1 MNGHSPEEY
10 RHCQLNRRRS
20 LETTQRLSP
29 APRDSRVRVI
39 QKCSSNS
46 LRPLSSRELG
56 RSTTPSS
63 KSEGYARRDAESGR
77 RSGTHR
83 RSPKPQGQN
92 SDFEASLRKQ
102 ALSEARQGKYDLAI
116 TIYDELI
123 HCNPHNAS
131 DYNNRG
137 LAYFQSA
144 QYDEAIADYNRAIE
158 LNPDLDS
165 VYNNRANYY
174 ACQGQLLEAILD
186 YDIAIDLNPSNV
198 RAWINQG
205 ITFREMKMYERA
217 VECFDAALTFEKL
230 EGNIYAERGRTYHLW
245 GDWNSAVANYIW
257 AIDGLPIS
265 TSTLYTASGRLR
277 LQVELWLDDLM
288 APLTELIE

>member
-1 MNGHSPEEY
+1 
-10 RHCQLNRRRS
+10 CQLNRRRS

-29 APRDSRVRVI
+29 SLRDSRDRVI
-39 QKCSSNS
+39 QRCGSSS
-46 LRPLSSRELG
+46 LRPLPGREPG
-56 RSTTPSS
+56 RSTPPISR
-63 KSEGYARRDAESGR
+63 SEGYARRETEPGR
-77 RSGTHR
+77 RSGNSR
-83 RSPKPQGQN
+83 RVKPQAQDA
-92 SDFEASLRKQ
+92 DFEAALRKQ
-102 ALSEARQGKYDLAI
+102 ALSEARQGNYDLAI
-116 TIYDELI
+116 AIYDELI
-123 HCNPHNAS
+123 NCNPNNAS

-137 LAYFQSA
+137 LAYFQAS
-144 QYDEAIADYNRAIE
+144 QYDEAIANYNRAIE

-174 ACQGQLLEAILD
+174 ACRGLLLEAILD

-205 ITFREMKMYERA
+205 ITFRELKMYERA
-217 VECFDAALTFEKL
+217 IECFDAALTFEKL

-257 AIDGLPIS
+257 AIEDLPIS

-288 APLTELIE
+288 APLTDAAE

>member
-20 LETTQRLSP
+20 IETTQRLSSERRDRK
-29 APRDSRVRVI
+29 PRI
-39 QKCSSNS
+39 AQKQPS
-46 LRPLSSRELG
+46 LRQWFHRE
-56 RSTTPSS
+56 SS
-63 KSEGYARRDAESGR
+63 KLTHPGVRCRGTVHREADAGSPGNSTE
-77 RSGTHR
+77 
-83 RSPKPQGQN
+83 RSPDLQSQD
-92 SDFEASLRKQ
+92 SEVEASLRKQ
-102 ALSEARQGKYDLAI
+102 ALNEARQGNYGLAI

-123 HCNPHNAS
+123 NRNPYNAS

-137 LAYFQSA
+137 LAHFQTH
-144 QYDEAIADYNRAIE
+144 QHDEAIADYNQAIE
-158 LNPDLDS
+158 LNPNLDS

-174 ACQGQLLEAILD
+174 ACRGQLLEAILD

-205 ITFREMKMYERA
+205 ITFRELKMYERA
-217 VECFDAALTFEKL
+217 IECFDAALTFEQL
-230 EGNIYAERGRTYHLW
+230 EGNVYAERGRTYHLW
-245 GDWNSAVANYIW
+245 GDWNLAVSDYIRS
-257 AIDGLPIS
+257 IDGLPIS

-288 APLTELIE
+288 APLSETVE